1 MLVYMITGWNRERI
15 TKCWAIWW
23 SKEQ

>member
-1 MLVYMITGWNRERI
+1 MITGWNRERI

-23 SKEQ
+23 STEQ

>member
-1 MLVYMITGWNRERI
+1 MITGWNRERI

-23 SKEQ
+23 STGK